1 VIWSAVLVLI
11 ASSVAA
17 AWAATP
23 QGATGN
29 TPVRYVICRA
39 GGTDCEVFARF
50 RNRSECEDFREFSE
64 MSCDRQ
70 SVPGTITCKAAPRV
84 TGGPRGY
91 CQD

>member
-1 VIWSAVLVLI
+1 MIWSAVLVII

-17 AWAATP
+17 WGATP
-23 QGATGN
+23 KSASGE

-50 RNRSECEDFREFSE
+50 RDRSECEDFRAFSE

-84 TGGPRGY
+84 TSAPRGY